1 MLPSGAVSGKI
12 FQAGKKTTMEV
23 RRYMHA
29 LNLDDRKY
37 IGKVL
42 AVAGVAA
49 IIGSL
54 TVAWPALSH
63 IGLNL
68 VS

>member
-1 MLPSGAVSGKI
+1 
-12 FQAGKKTTMEV
+12 MEV

>member
-1 MLPSGAVSGKI
+1 MNA
-12 FQAGKKTTMEV
+12 FD
-23 RRYMHA
+23 
-29 LNLDDRKY
+29 LDDRKY

-42 AVAGVAA
+42 AAAGVVAV
-49 IIGSL
+49 IGSL
-54 TVAWPALSH
+54 SVAWPALSH